1 MDASCAGDH
10 TAAGR
15 AEFSGRSRMR
25 TTAVTAAAALSQRFR
40 IGRQEIAGPPTLDQ
54 SSSVD
59 RGPATPCLRRVRTWA
74 GKRSASAQA
83 IRIRLLGEPGAFGA
97 AVERHKMLR

>member
-1 MDASCAGDH
+1 MDARGAGDH

-25 TTAVTAAAALSQRFR
+25 TAAVTTAASLSQRSST
-40 IGRQEIAGPPTLDQ
+40 GRQEIAGPPTLDH

-59 RGPATPCLRRVRTWA
+59 RGPATPCLRLVEPAR
-74 GKRSASAQA
+74 KSCSAFT
-83 IRIRLLGEPGAFGA
+83 P
-97 AVERHKMLR
+97 